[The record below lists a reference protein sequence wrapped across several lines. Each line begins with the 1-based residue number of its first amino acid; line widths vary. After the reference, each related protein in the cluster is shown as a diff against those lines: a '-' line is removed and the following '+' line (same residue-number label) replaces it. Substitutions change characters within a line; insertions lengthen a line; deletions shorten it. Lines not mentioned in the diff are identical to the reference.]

1 MPKRQKKRHYGA
13 GSAFES
19 NKVGPYPPLEPKM
32 PQLILFLIVAAI
44 AWFGYRKFV
53 LDAER
58 LARQRERV
66 RKQQQ
71 TGSQG
76 TLVKDPATGEY
87 RLKQD

>member
-1 MPKRQKKRHYGA
+1 
-13 GSAFES
+13 
-19 NKVGPYPPLEPKM
+19 M
-32 PQLILFLIVAAI
+32 PQLILLLIVAAI
-44 AWFGYRKFV
+44 AWFGYRKF
-53 LDAER
+53 LADAER

-66 RKQQQ
+66 RKQQE